1 MLALAKYSLKGPYQA
16 ASVVGMLAIAAVFL
30 PLLAGQSFIIAI
42 ATTVL
47 IMMASALV
55 GLIILTQGT
64 VSGLKSIVVSILG
77 ITPVS
82 YTHLT
87 LPTNREV

>member
-42 ATTVL
+42 ATTV
-47 IMMASALV
+47 
-55 GLIILTQGT
+55 
-64 VSGLKSIVVSILG
+64 
-77 ITPVS
+77 
-82 YTHLT
+82 
-87 LPTNREV
+87 